1 MNGIAI
7 PAGIH
12 SASTQPLQSRGDRT
26 VCKRGQR
33 HSSESTLMPM
43 RDTSTV
49 ALLVIDV
56 QQGLA
61 SPSLGLRNNPQAE
74 SNITRMLPAW
84 RERDLP
90 VVHVQHCSTEP
101 ESPLRPELPGN
112 AFKQE
117 VQPLADELVFRKT
130 VNSAFIGTGLE
141 QFLHDCDI
149 SQLVIV
155 GLTTD
160 HCVSASTRTASDLGF
175 DVTVISDAT
184 AAFERR
190 GYDGVHY
197 TGDEIHRVNPVSLD
211 GEFCRIRS
219 TAEIL
224 DKMRLSATRSN
235 R

>member
-1 MNGIAI
+1 M
-7 PAGIH
+7 H
-12 SASTQPLQSRGDRT
+12 
-26 VCKRGQR
+26 
-33 HSSESTLMPM
+33 
-43 RDTSTV
+43 DTSTI

-61 SPSLGLRNNPQAE
+61 LPSLGLRNNPQSE
-74 SNITRMLPAW
+74 SNIAKLITAW
-84 RERDLP
+84 RDRNLP
-90 VVHVQHCSTEP
+90 IVHIQHCSTEP
-101 ESPLRPELPGN
+101 DSPLRPELPGN

-117 VQPLADELVFRKT
+117 VQPLADEQVFRKA

-141 QFLHDCDI
+141 QFLHDSDI

-175 DVTVISDAT
+175 DVTLISDAT
-184 AAFERR
+184 AAFERS

-197 TGDEIHRVNPVSLD
+197 SGDEIHRVNLVSMD

-219 TAEIL
+219 TVEIL
-224 DKMRLSATRSN
+224 DKMTGAATRSN

>member
-1 MNGIAI
+1 
-7 PAGIH
+7 
-12 SASTQPLQSRGDRT
+12 
-26 VCKRGQR
+26 
-33 HSSESTLMPM
+33 MPM

-74 SNITRMLPAW
+74 SNITRLLGAW

-90 VVHVQHCSTEP
+90 IVHIQHCSTEP
-101 ESPLRPELPGN
+101 DSPLRPELPGN

-117 VQPLADELVFRKT
+117 VQPLADEQVFRKT

-141 QFLHDCDI
+141 QFLHDRGI

-175 DVTVISDAT
+175 DVTLISDAT
-184 AAFERR
+184 AAFERS

-197 TGDEIHRVNPVSLD
+197 TGDEIHRVNLVSLD

-224 DKMRLSATRSN
+224 DKMR
-235 R
+235 